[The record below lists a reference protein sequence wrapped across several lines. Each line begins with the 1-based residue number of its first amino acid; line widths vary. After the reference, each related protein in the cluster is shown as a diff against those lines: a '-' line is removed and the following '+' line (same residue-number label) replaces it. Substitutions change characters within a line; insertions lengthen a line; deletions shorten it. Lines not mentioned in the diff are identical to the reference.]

1 MSATTES
8 QEYRQDLYKEFET
21 GHVSPDLDDRTAV
34 HFGWTKTGPRNGNGG
49 LDENIVNYFNEIK
62 HVPLLTAEE
71 ERTIGRKI
79 KTIRDL
85 ILDQVLSCR
94 TKLAPL
100 CQLQET
106 IRNWRADN
114 SGPRES
120 IDYIFLELDRILK
133 LVEKLRSP
141 DKGLAGFLSA
151 GKRLRAEY
159 AEVIGQLVQANLRL
173 AITIA
178 KRYQGRGLALAD
190 LIQEANV
197 GLIKAAVRFDFA
209 TGNRFSTFAAWWI
222 RHAIYRALYEHARIV
237 RLPEHMHEARNQVHR
252 AYLELVR
259 ELGRE
264 PTHDEI
270 SSRSGLSLEKVLMV
284 VQLTRDPVS
293 LETPLN
299 PDGDRIG
306 DLIPNA
312 DAISPLEATQEAEL
326 LRLTMRALD
335 KLPARERMILSL
347 RFGLNQLE
355 PCTLAEVG
363 EKLQVSRERARILE
377 ARAVKLLR
385 RSLNKY
391 RLNG

>member
-1 MSATTES
+1 
-8 QEYRQDLYKEFET
+8 
-21 GHVSPDLDDRTAV
+21 
-34 HFGWTKTGPRNGNGG
+34 
-49 LDENIVNYFNEIK
+49 
-62 HVPLLTAEE
+62 LLTVEE
-71 ERTIGRKI
+71 EQVIGKKI
-79 KTIRDL
+79 KTTRDV
-85 ILDQVLSCR
+85 ILDKVIGCR
-94 TKLAPL
+94 TRLGPL
-100 CQLQET
+100 CQLQEI

-120 IDYIFLELDRILK
+120 IDSIFLELDRILK
-133 LVEKLRSP
+133 LLEKMRSP
-141 DKGLAGFLSA
+141 DKALADFLTMV
-151 GKRLRAEY
+151 KQLRADY

-222 RHAIYRALYEHARIV
+222 RHAIYRALYEHARVV

-252 AYLELVR
+252 AYMELVR
-259 ELGRE
+259 QLGRE
-264 PTHDEI
+264 PTHDEL
-270 SSRSGLSLEKVLMV
+270 SDRSGLPLEKVLMV
-284 VQLTRDPVS
+284 IQLTRDPIS
-293 LETPLN
+293 LEAPLN

-335 KLPARERMILSL
+335 KLPDRERMILSL
-347 RFGLNQLE
+347 RFGLNQVE

>member
-1 MSATTES
+1 
-8 QEYRQDLYKEFET
+8 L
-21 GHVSPDLDDRTAV
+21 SP
-34 HFGWTKTGPRNGNGG
+34 
-49 LDENIVNYFNEIK
+49 
-62 HVPLLTAEE
+62 EE
-71 ERTIGRKI
+71 ERTIGKEI
-79 KTIRDL
+79 KTTRDL
-85 ILDQVLSCR
+85 IFDQVLGYSTTLGRMCR
-94 TKLAPL
+94 
-100 CQLQET
+100 LQET
-106 IRNWRADN
+106 IRNWRNDN

-133 LVEKLRSP
+133 MLEKLRSP
-141 DKGLAGFLSA
+141 DKSLVNLLDTI
-151 GKRLRAEY
+151 KQLRADY
-159 AEVIGQLVQANLRL
+159 ADVIGQLVQGNLRL

-209 TGNRFSTFAAWWI
+209 TGNRFSTFAAWWV

-252 AYLELVR
+252 SYLELAR

-270 SSRSGLSLEKVLMV
+270 SEHTGLSLEKVLMV
-284 VQLTRDPVS
+284 VQFTRDPIS
-293 LETPLN
+293 LEAPLN

-306 DLIPNA
+306 DLIPNC

-326 LRLTMRALD
+326 LRLTLRALD
-335 KLPARERMILSL
+335 KLPTRERTILSL